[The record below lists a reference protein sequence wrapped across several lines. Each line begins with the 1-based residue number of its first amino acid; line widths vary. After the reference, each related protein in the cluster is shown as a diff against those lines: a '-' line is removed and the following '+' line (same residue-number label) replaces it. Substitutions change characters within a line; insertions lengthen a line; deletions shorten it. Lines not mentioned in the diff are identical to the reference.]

1 MPGIAPPITLQESLI
16 GNKYP
21 QYNAHLLNH
30 QRLVQSSLDW
40 SLYCP
45 GYLVDAPAWDDDG
58 PLELSAEVPPNF
70 AERRR
75 WMLRGPL
82 KYPFALLPFAAK
94 QGVWSVPYAAVAESM
109 VEHLEP
115 NGRFS
120 RQRVGLANPK
130 GRRLKKTKAARERER
145 AVRAERN

>member
-1 MPGIAPPITLQESLI
+1 MKKSGAANSSEKGNTKTKTIWEGLTPGTFGEKKA
-16 GNKYP
+16 
-21 QYNAHLLNH
+21 
-30 QRLVQSSLDW
+30 
-40 SLYCP
+40 
-45 GYLVDAPAWDDDG
+45 
-58 PLELSAEVPPNF
+58 VPPNF

-75 WMLRGPL
+75 WMLKGPL

-120 RQRVGLANPK
+120 RQRVGLANPQ
-130 GRRLKKTKAARERER
+130 GRR
-145 AVRAERN
+145 